1 MLLDGEGLNAVNER
15 ISPIGDVSFSFTV
28 LAAAPTPPAHT
39 LPPRLAAI
47 NARTP
52 PLTTF
57 AYTP

>member
-1 MLLDGEGLNAVNER
+1 MQLMKGYRQLAMFRFL
-15 ISPIGDVSFSFTV
+15 FTV

-57 AYTP
+57 SYTP